1 MINEQDLVKAL
12 SVQANILHRHTPV
25 LSVTR
30 DVITLVIPLIPVVVA
45 LTMALLGQGQGG
57 PTRAANSRISNTTI
71 TSTVCMLW
79 HAAVFI
85 TMIIQLLITATLTTV
100 STVLSTLNTIK
111 KTTIITP
118 ILTHQPRYAGQEEDR

>member
-12 SVQANILHRHTPV
+12 SVHAHILHRHTPV

-30 DVITLVIPLIPVVVA
+30 DVITLVILLIPVVVA

-57 PTRAANSRISNTTI
+57 PARAANSRISTTI

-85 TMIIQLLITATLTTV
+85 TIIIQCLITATLTPG
-100 STVLSTLNTIK
+100 STVLSTLNITPVT
-111 KTTIITP
+111 TTII
-118 ILTHQPRYAGQEEDR
+118 THQPRYAG

>member
-57 PTRAANSRISNTTI
+57 PTRAANNRKIRMTI

-85 TMIIQLLITATLTTV
+85 ITIIIQCLITATLTLV
-100 STVLSTLNTIK
+100 STVLSTLNMITNNIVM
-111 KTTIITP
+111 ILITP
-118 ILTHQPRYAGQEEDR
+118 IITHQPRYAG

>member
-12 SVQANILHRHTPV
+12 SVQAHILHRHTPV

-30 DVITLVIPLIPVVVA
+30 DVITPVILLITAVVA

-57 PTRAANSRISNTTI
+57 PTRAANSPRITI

-79 HAAVFI
+79 DAAVFI
-85 TMIIQLLITATLTTV
+85 TMTIQCLITATLTLV
-100 STVLSTLNTIK
+100 STVLPTLNTIP
-111 KTTIITP
+111 ITSIP
-118 ILTHQPRYAGQEEDR
+118 THQPRYAG

>member
-12 SVQANILHRHTPV
+12 SVHAHILHRHTPV

-45 LTMALLGQGQGG
+45 LTMALLGQEQGG
-57 PTRAANSRISNTTI
+57 PARAANSRIIRITI

-85 TMIIQLLITATLTTV
+85 TIIIQYLITATLTPS
-100 STVLSTLNTIK
+100 STVLSTLNINTL
-111 KTTIITP
+111 ITP
-118 ILTHQPRYAGQEEDR
+118 IPTHQPRYAG